1 MTSRCTCGAPATN
14 QALYLRADGTH
25 FLGDPVCDDHRYSL
39 GLPTNAQWVEIVDHM
54 EVRK

>member
-39 GLPTNAQWVEIVDHM
+39 GRPTNAQWVEIVDHM